1 MVRIRKNR
9 KNNPLENETEKKKKI
24 NIKKIFNL
32 KKDILTFPNLLTG
45 MRIFLVPFVLFL
57 IWYGSPVTRF
67 WGWVFYTVATVT
79 DFFDG
84 YLARKQGSVSITG
97 KLLDPLADK
106 FIVNLTLVLFVAMGE
121 LHVLPVLII
130 LAREFYIFGIRSL
143 AVENGLVVAA
153 GQGGKMKTMCQ
164 MFALPFFMFN
174 RETMIHF
181 FNIDWNPSIVGY
193 ILIWASIYFSIKSAY
208 IYSREVKRRVF
219 GK

>member
-1 MVRIRKNR
+1 MVRNR
-9 KNNPLENETEKKKKI
+9 KSKNSDEKTNQRKI
-24 NIKKIFNL
+24 SIKKLFSL
-32 KKDILTFPNLLTG
+32 KKDLLTFPNLLTG
-45 MRIFLVPFVLFL
+45 MRIFLVPFVLL
-57 IWYGSPVTRF
+57 LLWHESPLTRL
-67 WGWVFYTVATVT
+67 WAWIFYTIATVT

-84 YLARKQGSVSITG
+84 YFARKHGSVSITG

-106 FIVNLTLVLFVAMGE
+106 FIVNLTLVLFVSMGE

-153 GQGGKMKTMCQ
+153 GQGGKMKTMFQ

-174 RETMIHF
+174 RETLLHL
-181 FNIDWNPSIVGY
+181 FNIDWDPRFWGY
-193 ILIWASIYFSIKSAY
+193 VLLWGSIYFSVTSAY
-208 IYSREVKRRVF
+208 IYSREVKRRIF